1 MKKNS
6 FIVVSQRIEY
16 FKKNRE
22 FRDCLDQ
29 RLIKWLAG
37 KNYISIPLP
46 NNLIKFKKHY
56 CDYKEIEKW
65 LDKINPKA
73 FLLSGGHDIGKFKN
87 RDLTE
92 VYILNWAIKKK
103 KPLLGICRGMQVI
116 SAVFGSKL
124 IKCENHIKT
133 RHKIYFN
140 KKKIKK
146 TVNSFHAFTIDKC
159 PKNFSILAKSS
170 DGCIEAIKHN
180 FLPIEG
186 WMWHPE
192 REKRFSKF
200 DLKKLKK
207 IFN

>member
-46 NNLIKFKKHY
+46 NNLIKFKKHH
-56 CDYKEIEKW
+56 CDYKAIKKW
-65 LDKINPKA
+65 VDKINPKA
-73 FLLSGGHDIGKFKN
+73 FLLSGGDDIGKFKN

-92 VYILNWAIKKK
+92 AYILNWAIKKK

-116 SAVFGSKL
+116 STAFGSKL
-124 IKCENHIKT
+124 IKCDNHIKT

-159 PKNFSILAKSS
+159 PENFSILAKSS
-170 DGCIEAIKHN
+170 DGCIEAIQHN